1 MLAAVLL
8 AAFDASVEFVFP
20 HRPGLESVNVCGTF
34 NGWKIGEDPMTLEP
48 GGQRWVVTRA
58 IPAGRHEYKFV
69 LNGREWVLDPANPE
83 SATDASGNT
92 NSIIQV
98 SPDGFEAP
106 AFPGDGEL
114 TVSALQHLPERDA
127 FAARFEGAEVISAR
141 LRVRRGDAARVSLV
155 VNGREVECQPAA
167 EGDYEWWSGR
177 ATAPASASYYFVLE
191 SGKNRRVFSRAGL
204 REAGAS
210 SFRLPSETL
219 YQAPE
224 WAAGALVYQVFPDRF
239 EDGDPANNPAV
250 TAAWDAAPTYSTF
263 HGGDLAGAARRADYL
278 QSLGVDVLYMTPIFQ
293 SPANHRYETD
303 DYRRI
308 DERLGGLSDF
318 SNLTSILR
326 ERGIGVMLD
335 GVFNHTSTRF
345 PAFQD
350 LVEKGADSGFADWF
364 FPKSFPISLEGPP
377 NYEAWNGFGSMPKLN
392 LQNPEVRT
400 HILDAVRFWHDTAPI
415 AGWRLDVANEVDP
428 DFWREFRQVVKAE
441 DPDAWI
447 VGEHWGQG
455 QPWLR
460 GDQWDSMMGYEFR
473 AATLDLLTQ
482 DRLTG
487 PKWVQRMLAVYDS
500 YPAGAADGLMNLI
513 GSHDT
518 PRFLTLAGGDER
530 RLMAAFTLLLTWP
543 GSPMIYYGD
552 ELGMEGGPDPANRRG
567 MEWEKARS
575 DNKVLAHV
583 RRLSALRGFLAPR
596 LTRPEPVDAGEG
608 LVAYRLGECTV
619 LVNVQDSPAEARL
632 EGVEFASDLLTP
644 GSTFRAENG
653 QPLTVSLPPLS
664 SRILVPAQIGEPSS
678 TEIHIS

>member
-1 MLAAVLL
+1 MIFAAAAVIM
-8 AAFDASVEFVFP
+8 DARVEFVFP
-20 HRPGLESVNVCGTF
+20 HRPGLQSVHVCGTF
-34 NGWKIGEDPMTLEP
+34 NGWKIGESPMTLDA
-48 GGQRWVVTRA
+48 GGQQWSTA
-58 IPAGRHEYKFV
+58 LSIPAGRHEYKFV
-69 LNGREWVLDPANPE
+69 LNEREWVLDPANPV
-83 SATDASGNT
+83 SAADASGNT

-98 SPDGFEAP
+98 SPDGFELP
-106 AFPGDGEL
+106 ASRGDGEL

-127 FAARFEGAEVISAR
+127 FLAKFEGKEVLSAR
-141 LRVRRGDAARVSLV
+141 LRVRRGDAAAVSLV
-155 VNGREVECQPAA
+155 VNGRASACLPAA
-167 EGDYEWWSGR
+167 DGDYEWWSAR
-177 ATAPASASYYFVLE
+177 VPAEASAAYHFVLE
-191 SGKNRRVFSRAGL
+191 SGQNRRVFSRAGL
-204 REAGAS
+204 RNAGAA
-210 SFRLPSETL
+210 SFRLPSDAAFN
-219 YQAPE
+219 APE

-239 EDGDPANNPAV
+239 EDGDSANNPAN
-250 TAAWDAAPTYSTF
+250 ASGWSDNPTYSSF
-263 HGGDLAGAARRADYL
+263 HGGDLKGAKNRADYL

-303 DYRRI
+303 DYRQV
-308 DERLGGLSDF
+308 DERLGTTEDFIALSGALKD
-318 SNLTSILR
+318 
-326 ERGIGVMLD
+326 RGIRVLLD

-345 PAFQD
+345 GPFQD
-350 LVEKGADSGFADWF
+350 LVKNGAQSEYADWF
-364 FPKSFPISLEGPP
+364 FPKSFPITTDGPP

-392 LQNPEVRT
+392 LQNREVRDY
-400 HILDAVRFWHDTAPI
+400 ILGAVRHWHETAPI

-441 DPDAWI
+441 DPEAWI

-482 DRLTG
+482 GRLTG
-487 PKWVQRMLAVYDS
+487 PEWVQKMLAVYDS

-567 MEWEKARS
+567 MEWDKVRP
-575 DNKVLAHV
+575 DNPVLSHV

-596 LTRPEPVDAGEG
+596 LTRPEPVNAGPG
-608 LVAYRLGECTV
+608 IAAYRLGECTV
-619 LVNVQDSPAEARL
+619 LVNAEDAPAEARL

-644 GSTFRAENG
+644 GSAFRAEAG
-653 QPLTVSLPPLS
+653 QPLTVSIPPFS

-678 TEIHIS
+678 TEIHLS